1 MTHRSVFKGPAQA
14 MYRTLCLIKLIC
26 IRISTSV
33 EMSGSQVAIGD
44 QIFGNFFHLATR
56 YLAKVTLVAAEKIL
70 KTIK

>member
-1 MTHRSVFKGPAQA
+1 
-14 MYRTLCLIKLIC
+14 
-26 IRISTSV
+26 
-33 EMSGSQVAIGD
+33 MSGSQVAIGD